1 VADIPGIGPTV
12 YEGSY
17 DRNFYAFDA
26 RSGSVRWSHAAGGR
40 ISGSA
45 TILGNIVY
53 YSDLGSKT
61 TTGLDART
69 GRQVFVFPDGAF
81 NPVVADYSTVYM
93 TGYTMLYQMIPRRAS
108 AAQAS
113 TVAAGAKPSTGK
125 RRK

>member
-17 DRNFYAFDA
+17 DGKFYAFNA
-26 RSGSVRWSHAAGGR
+26 QSGSVRWSHAAGGR

-45 TILGNIVY
+45 TIIGNTVY

-69 GRQVFVFPDGAF
+69 GRQVFSFPDGAF
-81 NPVVADYSTVYM
+81 NPAVADYSTLYL
-93 TGYTMLYQMIPRRAS
+93 TGYSTLYQMI
-108 AAQAS
+108 Q
-113 TVAAGAKPSTGK
+113 